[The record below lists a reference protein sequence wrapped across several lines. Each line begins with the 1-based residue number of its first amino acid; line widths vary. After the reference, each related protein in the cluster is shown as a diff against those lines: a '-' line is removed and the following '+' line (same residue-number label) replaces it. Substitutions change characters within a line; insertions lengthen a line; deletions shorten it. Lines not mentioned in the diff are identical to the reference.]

1 MASSKEYAYYLRGQ
15 NIAVVQK
22 DYELDG
28 GQTLEQPGLNAVG
41 RSGTH
46 VWKSPKD
53 AVTDGIEI
61 EYTYIPDIVDE
72 ASDLDMPRY
81 LANAIVCYLKAKLAE
96 DGGDL
101 QAREIYMAD
110 FRKIIEKHESSRVWA
125 GRMVMPGPN
134 AIR

>member
-1 MASSKEYAYYLRGQ
+1 
-15 NIAVVQK
+15 
-22 DYELDG
+22 
-28 GQTLEQPGLNAVG
+28 
-41 RSGTH
+41 
-46 VWKSPKD
+46 
-53 AVTDGIEI
+53 
-61 EYTYIPDIVDE
+61 
-72 ASDLDMPRY
+72 MPRY
-81 LANAIVCYLKAKLAE
+81 LANALVCYLKAKLAE